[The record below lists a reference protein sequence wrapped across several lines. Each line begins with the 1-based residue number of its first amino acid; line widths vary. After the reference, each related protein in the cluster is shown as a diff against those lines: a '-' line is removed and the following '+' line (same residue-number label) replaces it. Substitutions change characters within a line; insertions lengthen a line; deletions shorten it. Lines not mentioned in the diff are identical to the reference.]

1 MSPEAA
7 PAPSPVSVHISIRGT
22 LSESWWLLWR
32 QPRFVLLPWL
42 AVQLPVAALGAAV
55 TAVLYLTVFR
65 SEAVKPTSDL
75 FSDGATAALFVYL
88 AVTAFEGLF
97 AQVARAAT
105 IVSVA
110 ATVRGK
116 PKTLTEALDPAFTR
130 MGPIIL
136 LVVLLGLFL
145 AGTLVAVSILV
156 LIPFAGA
163 AIALAILSYVAI
175 RTSLSFEALMLEAV
189 GPWQALRRSW
199 AITRGRTLRLLGLI
213 LAAFVSIAIPLLCI
227 TSLSYLITGGRTV
240 EVILTAAVT
249 FAGGVFEVPLFAF
262 MSTVTTLYYLKARE
276 MDDVRTAARI

>member
-136 LVVLLGLFL
+136 LVALLGLCL

>member
-42 AVQLPVAALGAAV
+42 AVQLPVAALSAAV

-65 SEAVKPTSDL
+65 SEEVKPTSDL
-75 FSDGATAALFVYL
+75 FSDGATPALFVYL
-88 AVTAFEGLF
+88 AVAAFEGLF

-110 ATVRGK
+110 AAVRGK
-116 PKTLTEALDPAFTR
+116 PKTLPEALDPAFTR

-136 LVVLLGLFL
+136 LVVLLVLCL

-175 RTSLSFEALMLEAV
+175 RTTLSFEALMLEAV

-199 AITRGRTLRLLGLI
+199 AITRGRTLRLLGI
-213 LAAFVSIAIPLLCI
+213 IIVAVLCI
-227 TSLSYLITGGRTV
+227 APPLFALTSLNYLIAGGRTV
-240 EVILTAAVT
+240 EIVITAAVT
-249 FAGGVFEVPLFAF
+249 FVGGILAVPLLAF
-262 MSTVTTLYYLKARE
+262 ISTVTTLYYLKATE
-276 MDDVRTAARI
+276 VDDVRTAPRI

>member
-32 QPRFVLLPWL
+32 QPRLVLLPWL

-136 LVVLLGLFL
+136 LVALLGLCL
-145 AGTLVAVSILV
+145 ASTLVAVSILV